1 MCSAR
6 PSCPLSLCSAA
17 CGSCA
22 RFLPALRT
30 IDADDDGVR
39 LDRWF
44 KRHYPNVT
52 HVLLEK
58 LLRKGEVRL
67 DGKRAKSADR
77 LAAGQAMRLPPQVV
91 HAKDKRPDKPQA
103 EANNP
108 LATKNMGSLAVRLL
122 SLA

>member
-6 PSCPLSLCSAA
+6 PSCPSSRCSAA
-17 CGSCA
+17 CGSCV
-22 RFLPALRT
+22 RSTPELRT

-58 LLRKGEVRL
+58 LLRKAGWRW
-67 DGKRAKSADR
+67 DGRRARAADR

-91 HAKDKRPDKPQA
+91 HAKDKRPEK
-103 EANNP
+103 
-108 LATKNMGSLAVRLL
+108 
-122 SLA
+122 

>member
-6 PSCPLSLCSAA
+6 PSCPSSLCSAVF
-17 CGSCA
+17 GSCA
-22 RFLPALRT
+22 RSMPELRT
-30 IDADDDGVR
+30 IDADDDGAR

-67 DGKRAKSADR
+67 DGKRAKAADR
-77 LAAGQAMRLPPQVV
+77 LVAGQTMRLPPQVI
-91 HAKDKRPDKPQA
+91 HAKDKRPEKPQ
-103 EANNP
+103 
-108 LATKNMGSLAVRLL
+108 
-122 SLA
+122 